1 MPESSPAYIRALY
14 LRFLASSGVST
25 DSRQLQPGNLFFA
38 LKGPHFDG
46 NQYAAAALRA
56 GARFAVVDDPAVVE
70 DDNYV
75 LVPDVLAAL
84 QELARHHR
92 RHFSQPV
99 LALTGSNGKTTTKE
113 LLAGVLSMQYRV
125 HATIGNLNNHIGV
138 PLTLLAMSLD
148 TEIAV
153 IEMGANHQQEIAALC
168 RIAEPTHGLIT
179 NIGSAHLEGF
189 GGIPGVIKGKG
200 ELFDYL
206 RDHRGVAFVN
216 LNDEH
221 LPAMGHRVPQRVEYT
236 VSDRPDPT
244 HAPMEAKLLA
254 THPNVRV
261 AFLGEGGQLLEVTTH
276 LPGAHNFQNILA
288 AIAVAKYFKVPGR
301 KIAAALAA
309 YVPSN
314 NRSQRLRY
322 REVDFLLDAYNAN
335 PSSVAATLRTFAELS
350 QGRGAAVL
358 GEMRELGAEAPAAHQ
373 RIAVL
378 ARELGLDPVI
388 LVGPAFA
395 ATAERL
401 GLRYFPDT
409 AALKE
414 WFWQQDWRGRF
425 VLLKAS
431 RGVALEGVL
440 ADTD

>member
-1 MPESSPAYIRALY
+1 MPDSSPPYIRALY
-14 LRFLASSGVST
+14 LRFLAGTGVST
-25 DSRQLQPGNLFFA
+25 DSRRVRKGDLFFA
-38 LKGPHFDG
+38 LKGPNFDG
-46 NQYAAAALRA
+46 NRYAAAALRE
-56 GARFAVVDDPAVVE
+56 GARFAVVDDPAIAV
-70 DDNYV
+70 DDNYI
-75 LVPDVLAAL
+75 LVPDTLKAL

-113 LLAGVLSMQYRV
+113 LIAGVLSMRYRV
-125 HATIGNLNNHIGV
+125 HATQGNLNNHIGV
-138 PLTLLAMSLD
+138 PLTLLAMPLD

-216 LNDEH
+216 LNEAY
-221 LPAMGHRVPQRVEYT
+221 LPDMGQRVPQRVEY
-236 VSDRPDPT
+236 VASDHPNPK
-244 HAPMEAKLLA
+244 HPPMEAKLLA
-254 THPNVRV
+254 TQPNVRV
-261 AFLGEGGQLLEVTTH
+261 AFLAENGSLLEVETQ

-288 AIAVAKYFKVPGR
+288 AIAVAKYFKVPGQ
-301 KIAAALAA
+301 KIATALAA

-314 NRSQRLRY
+314 NRSQRLRH

-335 PSSVAATLRTFAELS
+335 PSSVAATLRTFAGLS
-350 QGRGAAVL
+350 KGRGAAVL
-358 GEMRELGAEAPAAHQ
+358 GEMLELGEETPAAHR

-378 ARELGLDPVI
+378 AGELGLDPVI

-395 ATAERL
+395 ESARQL
-401 GLRYFPDT
+401 GLRHFPDT
-409 AALKE
+409 ASLKP
-414 WFWQQDWRGRF
+414 WFWNQNWQNQL

-431 RGVALEGVL
+431 RGVGLEQL
-440 ADTD
+440 LLD